1 MLRETNVQTLHWADK
16 TMSVL
21 KARQLEACESRLN
34 DLPAFGLFS
43 GCDSSNVE
51 TLWACS
57 FDAQEHPIPD
67 ELHEPRKLQA
77 QVLATLPA
85 EAALLSMEEHHL
97 LDRMLALGGSAELM
111 DWEETSAAEALVR
124 RLWCTISRKEE
135 RIFIHLPKELVV
147 PLQLITSSKAHDDI
161 RDKLYRYDA
170 TIRGLLYIGGLLHI
184 SEPLRHLMVD
194 VLEGTYAA
202 SETLAMRYIRTSYD
216 YTYDSHGQMLL
227 LHPGLAEPEHMLRK
241 LMIRPDTQLQL
252 DENTMLGAMGGLL
265 PEERPL
271 FDMMYGLLLGSVR
284 PEISAEEAVEDLRM
298 LAKQGVSLHEMKDVL
313 GTLLT
318 VQPTQAMLSG
328 VEQLY
333 LMTPR
338 WGTMHTGAV
347 Q

>member
-34 DLPAFGLFS
+34 ALPDFGLFN
-43 GCDSSNVE
+43 GCDESNVE

-57 FDAQEHPIPD
+57 FDAQEQPIPTA
-67 ELHEPRKLQA
+67 LHDPRKLQA
-77 QVLATLPA
+77 KVLTTLPA

-97 LDRMLALGGSAELM
+97 LDRLLALGGDAELM
-111 DWEETSAAEALVR
+111 DWEETSAAESLAR
-124 RLWCTISRKEE
+124 RLWCTVKRKDD
-135 RIFIHLPKELVV
+135 RIFVHLPPELIV
-147 PLQLITSSKAHDDI
+147 PLQLITSSKAHEDI
-161 RDKLYRYDA
+161 REKLFRYDA
-170 TIRGLLYIGGLLHI
+170 TIRGLMYIGGLLHI
-184 SEPLRHLMVD
+184 SEPLRHLMTD

-202 SETLAMRYIRTSYD
+202 NQILAMRYIRISYD
-216 YTYDSHGQMLL
+216 YTYDPMGQMLL

-241 LMIRPDTQLQL
+241 LHIRPDMRLEL
-252 DENTMLGAMGGLL
+252 DEHTMLGAMSGLL

-271 FDMMYGLLLGSVR
+271 FEMMYGLLLGSVR
-284 PEISAEEAVEDLRM
+284 PEISPEEAVEDLRM
-298 LAKQGVSLHEMKDVL
+298 LAKQGVDLHEMKDVL

-318 VQPTQAMLSG
+318 VQPTQAMLEG

-333 LMTPR
+333 MMTPR
-338 WGTMHTGAV
+338 WGTMRSGMV